1 MWRLVGVG
9 RIELP
14 TSCSQ
19 SRRPTAG
26 LHPDVSE
33 FTTPV
38 GGGRGGEPVSQE
50 TNRLRPAGMV
60 NVICQINEA
69 TVLFTLFSHPSRTIA
84 IVGLLPRLTRLC
96 KQIRVDGAGLGPP
109 EGT

>member
-1 MWRLVGVG
+1 
-9 RIELP
+9 
-14 TSCSQ
+14 
-19 SRRPTAG
+19 
-26 LHPDVSE
+26 
-33 FTTPV
+33 
-38 GGGRGGEPVSQE
+38 
-50 TNRLRPAGMV
+50 MV